1 LRNFSL
7 WSKRHNIIIFGESGS
22 GKSSIVNMIVGGN
35 VAEVS
40 DSPVGCTF
48 QSDRYEAHIGNNDYY
63 IYDTVGLNEG
73 DQGRVPHWTAINRL
87 YTLIRELDSVSLLLY
102 CIRGRIKENTR
113 ANWTLFKDII
123 CAGEVPVVIV
133 ETGLEHNLQREARRP
148 VLETA
153 LQLHGITPM
162 DLICIV
168 SIQGEKGEYE
178 GVYEWSQQQLRELVE
193 RSHRREP
200 WSREKDV
207 WLASIYE
214 EVYSRRFCVLP
225 RRGLEFVGAVRAT
238 MNEFIKASDM
248 NAEDS
253 ERLEES
259 LLFAEKKF
267 RKRFKHRRPKV

>member
-1 LRNFSL
+1 
-7 WSKRHNIIIFGESGS
+7 
-22 GKSSIVNMIVGGN
+22 MIVGGN
-35 VAEVS
+35 VAKVS

-48 QSDRYEAHIGNNDYY
+48 QSDRYEAHIGNDDYY

-73 DQGRVPHWTAINRL
+73 DQGRVPHWTAIRGL

-102 CIRGRIKENTR
+102 CIRGRIKENTG

-123 CAGEVPVVIV
+123 CAGEVPVVVV
-133 ETGLEHNLQREARRP
+133 ETGLEHNLQGEARRP
-148 VLETA
+148 ELETA
-153 LQLHGITPM
+153 LQMYGISPM

-168 SIQGEKGEYE
+168 SIQGKNGEYV
-178 GVYEWSQQQLRELVE
+178 GVYE

-200 WSREKDV
+200 WSREKDI

-214 EVYSRRFCVLP
+214 EIYSRRFCILP
-225 RRGLEFVGAVRAT
+225 RRRLEFVGAVRAA

-253 ERLEES
+253 KMLEES
-259 LLFAEKKF
+259 LLSAEKKF
-267 RKRFKHRRPKV
+267 RKRFRRRRPNV